1 MPQQNRKTHG
11 FTLIE
16 MAIVIVIIGLVMGMV
31 TASRSYI
38 RHAELNT
45 IMNESKYYITQFNQ
59 FQTLYGAVPGDISR
73 AAEIWPKNSNGATT
87 HNGNGDG
94 IINADSA
101 EVFYAF
107 EHLADAGLI
116 QGTYTGLGTGGVGN
130 YDAKIGTNVPTGDV
144 AGITYLFNHPTLA
157 DGAIIGDSFYQ
168 DGIYGHVLRVAA
180 HPNTATSL
188 PATAFLT
195 PKEAYEV
202 DGKFDDGN
210 PTAGWITVPK
220 GLTTCFSGSAY
231 DTGATNGGSTNCW
244 FILNI
249 R

>member
-1 MPQQNRKTHG
+1 MPQQNLKTHG
-11 FTLIE
+11 FTLVE

-59 FQTLYGAVPGDISR
+59 FQTLYNAVPGDIAR
-73 AAEIWPKNSNGATT
+73 ASTIWPKNSNGATT
-87 HNGNGDG
+87 NNGDGNG

-116 QGTYTGLGTGGVGN
+116 QGTYSGIGPN
-130 YDAKIGTNVPTGDV
+130 AKIGTNVPTGDV
-144 AGITYLFNHPTLA
+144 SGITYLFNHPSET
-157 DGAIIGDSFYQ
+157 DGAIESTNNDLFYQ
-168 DGIYGHVLRVAA
+168 NGLYGHVLRVAA
-180 HPNTATSL
+180 QPNTATGL
-188 PATAFLT
+188 PSTAFLT
-195 PKEAYEV
+195 PKEAYEM
-202 DGKFDDGN
+202 DGKFDDGS
-210 PTAGWITVPK
+210 PTTGWITVPK
-220 GLTTCFSGSAY
+220 TLTTCFSGSAY
-231 DTGATNGGSTNCW
+231 DTGATNGGGINCW